1 VSVWRIRLSE
11 KRLVLPG
18 EPYPLGATCDGKG
31 TNFALFSEH
40 ATSVDLCLFA
50 AGGSEER
57 VPLAQGNGFV
67 WHGYL
72 PGFGPGQ
79 RYGYRVDGPF
89 APDQGHRFNA
99 SKLLIDPYARALDG
113 EVDWNAPVFGYPVDA
128 AEKDTAKDERD
139 DAAGIPKG
147 VVIDSAFDWGEDA
160 LLRIPLHRSVI
171 YELHVKGFT
180 ARRPDIAPED
190 RGTYA
195 ALSSDVAID
204 YLTQLGVT
212 AVELM
217 PVHAA
222 LDDKAL
228 LDRGLRNYWGY
239 NTLNFFAPEANYSK
253 AKDPGCQVAE
263 FKGMVKALHAAGI
276 EVILDVVYNHTAE
289 GNHLGPTL
297 SFRGIDNATYY
308 RLIQDDKRYYMDY
321 TGTGNTFDAS
331 SPQAL
336 QLIMDSL
343 RYWVDE
349 MHVDGFRF
357 DLAAALAREL
367 HDVDRLSSFFDV
379 IHQDPVVS
387 RVKLI
392 AEPWDVGDGGY
403 QVGRFPALWSEWN
416 GKYRDSVRNFWKGG
430 DEHVS
435 ELAYRLTGSSDLY
448 QDDGRRPS
456 ASVNF
461 IVAHDGFTLQDLV
474 SYNQKHNEANG
485 EANRDGSDDN
495 HSWNHGVEGPTDDPA
510 IVAAREQTKRNL
522 HFTLFLSQG
531 VPMLCGGDELSR
543 TQLGNNNAYCQDNEL
558 SWTDWSLNDRKRA
571 FLEFT
576 KGLIALRKKHPSFR
590 RPGFFQGRKIRGSDV
605 EDIAWFDTDGNP
617 MTDEDWDL
625 KSVRAIAIRLGGS
638 ALEEIDKQGNRVWD
652 DDFLILLNGA
662 PGAVE
667 FTIPDSP
674 GPDTWEITVDTTK
687 SDVPVND
694 GSVTTGE
701 IMTLAGRSAMMLR
714 RVDEQAMH
722 E

>member
-1 VSVWRIRLSE
+1 LAE

-18 EPYPLGATCDGKG
+18 EPYPLGATCNGKG

-40 ATSVDLCLFA
+40 ATGVDLCLFA
-50 AGGSEER
+50 ASGGEER

-72 PGFGPGQ
+72 PRIGPGQ

-99 SKLLIDPYARALDG
+99 SKLLIDPYASALDG
-113 EVDWNAPVFGYPVDA
+113 EVDWNAPVFGYPFDA
-128 AEKDTAKDERD
+128 ADQDLAKDDRD
-139 DAAGIPKG
+139 DSAGIPKG
-147 VVIDSAFDWGEDA
+147 VVIDSAFDWGDDA
-160 LLRIPLHRSVI
+160 LLRTPLHRSVI

-180 ARRPDIAPED
+180 ARHPDLAPED

-195 ALSSDVAID
+195 ALGSDVAID

-217 PVHAA
+217 PVHAS
-222 LDDKAL
+222 LDDKVL

-239 NTLNFFAPEANYSK
+239 NTLNFFAPEANFSK
-253 AKDPGCQVAE
+253 AKDPGSQVAE

-297 SFRGIDNATYY
+297 SFRGIDNAAYY
-308 RLIQDDKRYYMDY
+308 RLVKDDKRYYMDY

-357 DLAAALAREL
+357 DLAASLAREL

-379 IHQDPVVS
+379 IQQDPVVS

-430 DEHVS
+430 DEHLS

-474 SYNQKHNEANG
+474 SYNEKHNEANCD
-485 EANRDGSDDN
+485 ENRDGSDHN
-495 HSWNHGVEGPTDDPA
+495 HSWNHGVEGPTDVPA
-510 IVAAREQTKRNL
+510 ILAAREQTKRNL

-543 TQLGNNNAYCQDNEL
+543 TQQGNNNAYCQDNEL
-558 SWTDWSLNDRKRA
+558 SWTDWLLDDCKRA

-590 RPGFFQGRKIRGSDV
+590 RPGYFQGRKIRGSDV

-625 KSVRAIAIRLGGS
+625 KWVRAIAIRLGGS
-638 ALEEIDKQGNRVWD
+638 ALEEIDEQGNRVWD

-662 PGAVE
+662 PDAVE

-687 SDVPVND
+687 SDVPAKD

-701 IMTLAGRSAMMLR
+701 IMTLAGRSAMLLR
-714 RVDEQAMH
+714 RVDELAMH